1 MSKTM
6 REFTLDRRQVLGA
19 AVAGA
24 ATLGLA
30 ACGEQPAAPR
40 PPGPPREMPLGI
52 RSPRFSTPSP
62 MTS

>member
-24 ATLGLA
+24 ATA
-30 ACGEQPAAPR
+30 SSRPPRR